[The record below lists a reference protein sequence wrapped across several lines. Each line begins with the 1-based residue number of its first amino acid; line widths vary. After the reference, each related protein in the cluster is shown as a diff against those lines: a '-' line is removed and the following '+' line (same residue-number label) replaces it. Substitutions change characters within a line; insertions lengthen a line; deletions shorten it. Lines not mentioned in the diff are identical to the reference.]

1 MKKAQKTQI
10 KKFLTQELKKKVLP
24 FLKLN
29 KVSPIV
35 EKIYQKTIEVLPKL
49 IKPEESMEDSPEL
62 KQVLVETNTNTSP
75 KKPNFAKIET
85 NYSVLLP
92 KNEEKQL
99 LSVFKIGT
107 LTNKIKTDKFNNNL
121 LSIPAYKSGKI
132 GVKSDFSNSLVP
144 TRKNIEQIKAKLEPN
159 ATTAGGNEPPKIV
172 FLNTD
177 KPGKKEAALVGEA
190 GKEIIDQD
198 TGSVIPVEMM
208 QRLKQQEPKQKES
221 GLKIL
226 ATDGLNQQS
235 SVLLARHDKMSL
247 INMVQSGQLQNKP
260 SINETGAIQIETPA
274 HFLGVV
280 TGAAKVAK
288 VAKAGMKAA
297 GGIAK
302 GLGGLA
308 KTGLKAA
315 KAAMRE
321 GTEVVKEEVEKQ
333 VGKVQGLMS
342 SVSGSSGAS
351 VKAATKEESKDL
363 GAELEKQKQSSAQF
377 SAMQQS
383 SGGLQRKE
391 ATDDIG
397 EDAQS
402 TIESQKPESGSGVG
416 SVVGGALQGIGSA
429 IGGVASGLGAGL
441 GAAAMMSP
449 GFALMQSLFG
459 ASQKKDDQDK
469 KANVVLQ
476 TGGSTVNVTNIAYQY
491 DIYKKTAE
499 DSFMLPNYRREYG

>member
-24 FLKLN
+24 FLKLD

-99 LSVFKIGT
+99 LSVFKIGA
-107 LTNKIKTDKFNNNL
+107 LTNKLKTDKFNNNL
-121 LSIPAYKSGKI
+121 LSIPAYKSGK
-132 GVKSDFSNSLVP
+132 FN
-144 TRKNIEQIKAKLEPN
+144 KNIQQIKAKLEPN
-159 ATTAGGNEPPKIV
+159 ATSAGGNESPKIV

-198 TGSVIPVEMM
+198 SGSVVPIEMM
-208 QRLKQQEPKQKES
+208 KRLKQEPKQEES

-235 SVLLARHDKMSL
+235 SVLLPKHDRMTL

-260 SINETGAIQIETPA
+260 SITESGTIQIETPA
-274 HFLGVV
+274 HYLGIV

-288 VAKAGMKAA
+288 VAKTGIKAA
-297 GGIAK
+297 SGIAK
-302 GLGGLA
+302 GLGNLA
-308 KTGLKAA
+308 KTGIKAA
-315 KAAMRE
+315 KSAMRE

-333 VGKVQGLMS
+333 MGKVQGLMS
-342 SVSGSSGAS
+342 SVSGSSGGS

-363 GAELEKQKQSSAQF
+363 GSELEKQRQSSAQF
-377 SAMQQS
+377 SIMQQS

-397 EDAQS
+397 DESQQP
-402 TIESQKPESGSGVG
+402 IEAQKPESSGG
-416 SVVGGALQGIGSA
+416 LGGVVGGALQGVGSA
-429 IGGVASGLGAGL
+429 IGGIATGLGAGL

-459 ASQKKDDQDK
+459 ASQKKDDQEK

-491 DIYKKTAE
+491 DIYRKTAE

>member
-24 FLKLN
+24 FLKLD

-35 EKIYQKTIEVLPKL
+35 ERIYQKTIEVLPKL
-49 IKPEESMEDSPEL
+49 IKPEESIEDSPEL
-62 KQVLVETNTNTSP
+62 KQVLVETNTNTPS
-75 KKPNFAKIET
+75 KKPNFTKIET

-99 LSVFKIGT
+99 LSIFKIGT
-107 LTNKIKTDKFNNNL
+107 LTNNIKTDKFNNNL
-121 LSIPAYKSGKI
+121 LSIPAYKSGK
-132 GVKSDFSNSLVP
+132 FN
-144 TRKNIEQIKAKLEPN
+144 KNIQQIKAKLEPN

-208 QRLKQQEPKQKES
+208 QRLKQQEPNQKES

-363 GAELEKQKQSSAQF
+363 GVELEKQRQSSAQF
-377 SAMQQS
+377 SVMQQS

-391 ATDDIG
+391 TTDDIG
-397 EDAQS
+397 EEAQS